1 MKRGGYAEMNT
12 DKLIGMRV
20 MNTNTHAI
28 GVIMYVKEN
37 IIAVD
42 YHGQVSKYA
51 YPSAFASHLELE
63 DEKLQEDIRGESVES
78 SFDRFRT
85 DYKVSLNREINYL
98 RVTGGKKQKIVDG
111 ERLPSKN
118 GEFLYAFDTDTDLH
132 YPDGTAIKLWF
143 PEDIVTA
150 YVVSCEDF
158 TIIIRTMEYIGENVE
173 SVDFT
178 SEQWQ
183 LLESL
188 GDRLDEM
195 SLQKDS
201 IAYEIAC
208 NGKKQIS
215 PWKGIIR
222 GQNAALN
229 RATSEQITFIW
240 GPPGTGK
247 TETLANIALEHINQG
262 RRVLMLSYSNVSV
275 DGALLRVANKADFPD
290 GKVIRYGYPR
300 TKELID
306 SENLTS
312 YQYVL
317 HKNPQMAQE
326 YKELL
331 EKKKKLKKRSSER
344 LEINKRL
351 NRIRENLLEQEKA
364 IIYSAAFI
372 ATTVSKATVD
382 KALYMQR
389 FDVVIF
395 DEASMAY
402 VPQIVFSAG
411 LAKSFFIC
419 MGDFCQLPAIVQCKE
434 EQRLAGDIFEYTG
447 ITSAVENDQCHGW
460 LVMLDTQYRMHPDIA
475 DFVSKY
481 MYGDR
486 LKTYEK
492 IIESRNEIASCKP
505 CPDSA
510 MVLID
515 LSGMYSVCTKTK
527 DGSRVNIL
535 SALLSLRMA
544 EKSLTQFE
552 VGIITPYSAQSRLI
566 LLMVRDIQE
575 YDNRWKKVACA
586 TVHQFQ
592 GSEKPVIIYDAVDCY
607 RMPYPGTLL
616 TSLHN
621 DNANRLFNVAF
632 TRAKGKFILI
642 ANKEYLKRKHI
653 SKKLIFTKAI
663 EKLSR
668 EKHVIEGGVVLD
680 EFMPSNNEQPIVYVE
695 DRETSWRIYIEDLQL
710 AQNSIYIDI
719 PDVIDEN
726 DEAIKELSHVLFE
739 KKEQG
744 VDVRIRLSED
754 IDLPNE
760 LIKYRK
766 NYEYVTNPITII
778 DKKMIWFGQPLYA
791 ADFISEGDIMDTEYF
806 PCVRFVGKYTARSI
820 QAFLEM

>member
-1 MKRGGYAEMNT
+1 MKRGGYAEMDTNR
-12 DKLIGMRV
+12 LIGMRV
-20 MNTNTHAI
+20 MNTNTHVI
-28 GVIMYVKEN
+28 GVIMYVKDN

-85 DYKVSLNREINYL
+85 DYKISLNREINYL

-150 YVVSCEDF
+150 YIVSCEDF

-201 IAYEIAC
+201 IAYEIVC

-229 RATSEQITFIW
+229 RAASEKITFIW

-306 SENLTS
+306 SETLTS

-331 EKKKKLKKRSSER
+331 KKKKKMKKRSSER

-364 IIYSAAFI
+364 IIHSAVFI

-510 MVLID
+510 MALID
-515 LSGMYSVCTKTK
+515 LSGMQ
-527 DGSRVNIL
+527 GL
-535 SALLSLRMA
+535 MA
-544 EKSLTQFE
+544 
-552 VGIITPYSAQSRLI
+552 
-566 LLMVRDIQE
+566 
-575 YDNRWKKVACA
+575 
-586 TVHQFQ
+586 
-592 GSEKPVIIYDAVDCY
+592 
-607 RMPYPGTLL
+607 
-616 TSLHN
+616 
-621 DNANRLFNVAF
+621 
-632 TRAKGKFILI
+632 
-642 ANKEYLKRKHI
+642 
-653 SKKLIFTKAI
+653 
-663 EKLSR
+663 
-668 EKHVIEGGVVLD
+668 
-680 EFMPSNNEQPIVYVE
+680 
-695 DRETSWRIYIEDLQL
+695 
-710 AQNSIYIDI
+710 
-719 PDVIDEN
+719 
-726 DEAIKELSHVLFE
+726 
-739 KKEQG
+739 
-744 VDVRIRLSED
+744 
-754 IDLPNE
+754 
-760 LIKYRK
+760 
-766 NYEYVTNPITII
+766 
-778 DKKMIWFGQPLYA
+778 
-791 ADFISEGDIMDTEYF
+791 
-806 PCVRFVGKYTARSI
+806 
-820 QAFLEM
+820 

>member
-1 MKRGGYAEMNT
+1 MKRGGYAEMDTNR
-12 DKLIGMRV
+12 LIGMRV

-28 GVIMYVKEN
+28 GVIMYVKDN

-85 DYKVSLNREINYL
+85 DYKISLNREINYL

-118 GEFLYAFDTDTDLH
+118 GEYLYAFDTDTDLH

-150 YVVSCEDF
+150 YIVSCEDF

-201 IAYEIAC
+201 IAYEIVC

-229 RATSEQITFIW
+229 RAASEKITFIW

-306 SENLTS
+306 SETLTS

-331 EKKKKLKKRSSER
+331 EKKKKMKKRSSER

-364 IIYSAAFI
+364 IIHSAVFI

-447 ITSAVENDQCHGW
+447 ITSAVENDQ
-460 LVMLDTQYRMHPDIA
+460 
-475 DFVSKY
+475 
-481 MYGDR
+481 
-486 LKTYEK
+486 
-492 IIESRNEIASCKP
+492 
-505 CPDSA
+505 
-510 MVLID
+510 
-515 LSGMYSVCTKTK
+515 
-527 DGSRVNIL
+527 
-535 SALLSLRMA
+535 MA
-544 EKSLTQFE
+544 GH
-552 VGIITPYSAQSRLI
+552 VGY
-566 LLMVRDIQE
+566 
-575 YDNRWKKVACA
+575 
-586 TVHQFQ
+586 
-592 GSEKPVIIYDAVDCY
+592 
-607 RMPYPGTLL
+607 
-616 TSLHN
+616 
-621 DNANRLFNVAF
+621 
-632 TRAKGKFILI
+632 
-642 ANKEYLKRKHI
+642 
-653 SKKLIFTKAI
+653 
-663 EKLSR
+663 
-668 EKHVIEGGVVLD
+668 
-680 EFMPSNNEQPIVYVE
+680 
-695 DRETSWRIYIEDLQL
+695 
-710 AQNSIYIDI
+710 
-719 PDVIDEN
+719 
-726 DEAIKELSHVLFE
+726 
-739 KKEQG
+739 
-744 VDVRIRLSED
+744 
-754 IDLPNE
+754 
-760 LIKYRK
+760 
-766 NYEYVTNPITII
+766 
-778 DKKMIWFGQPLYA
+778 
-791 ADFISEGDIMDTEYF
+791 
-806 PCVRFVGKYTARSI
+806 SI
-820 QAFLEM
+820 QDASGYCLFCKQIYVRRQTENL

>member
-20 MNTNTHAI
+20 MNTNTHTI
-28 GVIMYVKEN
+28 GVIMYVKDN

-42 YHGQVSKYA
+42 YHGQVSKYE

-63 DEKLQEDIRGESVES
+63 DEKLQEDIRGKSVES

-85 DYKVSLNREINYL
+85 DYKISLNREINYL
-98 RVTGGKKQKIVDG
+98 RVNGGKKQKIVDG

-188 GDRLDEM
+188 GNRLDEM

-215 PWKGIIR
+215 SWKGIIR

-229 RATSEQITFIW
+229 RAASEKITFIW

-306 SENLTS
+306 SETLTS

-317 HKNPQMAQE
+317 HKNPKMAQE

-331 EKKKKLKKRSSER
+331 EKKKRSSER

-364 IIYSAAFI
+364 IIHSAVFI

-419 MGDFCQLPAIVQCKE
+419 MGDFCQLPAIVQCKK

-510 MVLID
+510 MALID

-552 VGIITPYSAQSRLI
+552 VGIITPYGAQSRLI
-566 LLMVRDIQE
+566 LSMVRDIQE

-621 DNANRLFNVAF
+621 DKANRLFNVAF

-642 ANKEYLKRKHI
+642 ANKEYLKIKHI

-668 EKHVIEGGVVLD
+668 EKHVIEGGAVLD

-695 DRETSWRIYIEDLQL
+695 DRETSWQIYIEDLQL
-710 AQNSIYIDI
+710 ARNSIYIDI

-791 ADFISEGDIMDTEYF
+791 ADFISEGNIMDTEYF

>member
-1 MKRGGYAEMNT
+1 MKRGGYAEMDTNR
-12 DKLIGMRV
+12 LIGMRV

-28 GVIMYVKEN
+28 GVIMYVKDN

-85 DYKVSLNREINYL
+85 DYKISLNREINYL

-118 GEFLYAFDTDTDLH
+118 GEYLYAFDTDTDLH

-150 YVVSCEDF
+150 YIVSCEDF

-201 IAYEIAC
+201 IAYEIVC

-229 RATSEQITFIW
+229 RAASEKISFIW
-240 GPPGTGK
+240 GPQGTGK

-306 SENLTS
+306 SETLTS

-331 EKKKKLKKRSSER
+331 EKKKKMKKRSSER

-364 IIYSAAFI
+364 IIHSAVFI

-475 DFVSKY
+475 YFVSKY

-510 MVLID
+510 MALID

-544 EKSLTQFE
+544 EKGLTQFE

-566 LLMVRDIQE
+566 LSMVRDIQE

-607 RMPYPGTLL
+607 RMSYPGTLL

-642 ANKEYLKRKHI
+642 ANKEYLKIKHI

-668 EKHVIEGGVVLD
+668 EKHIIEGGAVLD

-695 DRETSWRIYIEDLQL
+695 DRETSWQIYIEDLQL
-710 AQNSIYIDI
+710 ARNSIYIDI
-719 PDVIDEN
+719 PDVIDDN

>member
-1 MKRGGYAEMNT
+1 MYGGF
-12 DKLIGMRV
+12 L
-20 MNTNTHAI
+20 
-28 GVIMYVKEN
+28 
-37 IIAVD
+37 
-42 YHGQVSKYA
+42 
-51 YPSAFASHLELE
+51 SAS
-63 DEKLQEDIRGESVES
+63 G
-78 SFDRFRT
+78 
-85 DYKVSLNREINYL
+85 N
-98 RVTGGKKQKIVDG
+98 
-111 ERLPSKN
+111 
-118 GEFLYAFDTDTDLH
+118 
-132 YPDGTAIKLWF
+132 
-143 PEDIVTA
+143 
-150 YVVSCEDF
+150 C
-158 TIIIRTMEYIGENVE
+158 
-173 SVDFT
+173 
-178 SEQWQ
+178 
-183 LLESL
+183 
-188 GDRLDEM
+188 
-195 SLQKDS
+195 
-201 IAYEIAC
+201 
-208 NGKKQIS
+208 
-215 PWKGIIR
+215 
-222 GQNAALN
+222 
-229 RATSEQITFIW
+229 
-240 GPPGTGK
+240 
-247 TETLANIALEHINQG
+247 
-262 RRVLMLSYSNVSV
+262 
-275 DGALLRVANKADFPD
+275 
-290 GKVIRYGYPR
+290 
-300 TKELID
+300 
-306 SENLTS
+306 
-312 YQYVL
+312 
-317 HKNPQMAQE
+317 
-326 YKELL
+326 
-331 EKKKKLKKRSSER
+331 
-344 LEINKRL
+344 
-351 NRIRENLLEQEKA
+351 
-364 IIYSAAFI
+364 
-372 ATTVSKATVD
+372 
-382 KALYMQR
+382 
-389 FDVVIF
+389 
-395 DEASMAY
+395 
-402 VPQIVFSAG
+402 
-411 LAKSFFIC
+411 
-419 MGDFCQLPAIVQCKE
+419 QCKK

-510 MVLID
+510 MALID

-566 LLMVRDIQE
+566 LSMVRDIQE

-621 DNANRLFNVAF
+621 DEGESKEKY
-632 TRAKGKFILI
+632 TKSKEKDEYGKTKRYEVKK
-642 ANKEYLKRKHI
+642 ANKEYLKIKHI

-668 EKHVIEGGVVLD
+668 EKHVIEGGAVLD

-695 DRETSWRIYIEDLQL
+695 DRETSWQIYIEDLQL
-710 AQNSIYIDI
+710 ARNSIYIDI

-791 ADFISEGDIMDTEYF
+791 ADFISEGNIMDTEYF

>member
-1 MKRGGYAEMNT
+1 MKRGGYAEMDTNR
-12 DKLIGMRV
+12 LIGMRV

-28 GVIMYVKEN
+28 GVIMYVKDN

-85 DYKVSLNREINYL
+85 DYKISLNREINYL

-229 RATSEQITFIW
+229 RAASEKITFIW

-306 SENLTS
+306 SETLTS

-331 EKKKKLKKRSSER
+331 EKKKKMKKRSSER

-364 IIYSAAFI
+364 IILSAVFV

-402 VPQIVFSAG
+402 VP
-411 LAKSFFIC
+411 
-419 MGDFCQLPAIVQCKE
+419 
-434 EQRLAGDIFEYTG
+434 
-447 ITSAVENDQCHGW
+447 
-460 LVMLDTQYRMHPDIA
+460 
-475 DFVSKY
+475 
-481 MYGDR
+481 
-486 LKTYEK
+486 
-492 IIESRNEIASCKP
+492 
-505 CPDSA
+505 
-510 MVLID
+510 
-515 LSGMYSVCTKTK
+515 
-527 DGSRVNIL
+527 
-535 SALLSLRMA
+535 
-544 EKSLTQFE
+544 
-552 VGIITPYSAQSRLI
+552 
-566 LLMVRDIQE
+566 
-575 YDNRWKKVACA
+575 
-586 TVHQFQ
+586 
-592 GSEKPVIIYDAVDCY
+592 
-607 RMPYPGTLL
+607 
-616 TSLHN
+616 
-621 DNANRLFNVAF
+621 
-632 TRAKGKFILI
+632 
-642 ANKEYLKRKHI
+642 
-653 SKKLIFTKAI
+653 
-663 EKLSR
+663 
-668 EKHVIEGGVVLD
+668 
-680 EFMPSNNEQPIVYVE
+680 
-695 DRETSWRIYIEDLQL
+695 
-710 AQNSIYIDI
+710 
-719 PDVIDEN
+719 
-726 DEAIKELSHVLFE
+726 
-739 KKEQG
+739 
-744 VDVRIRLSED
+744 
-754 IDLPNE
+754 
-760 LIKYRK
+760 
-766 NYEYVTNPITII
+766 
-778 DKKMIWFGQPLYA
+778 
-791 ADFISEGDIMDTEYF
+791 
-806 PCVRFVGKYTARSI
+806 
-820 QAFLEM
+820 